1 MNDQSPLAQ
10 TLGIMSQALRD
21 AGAGD
26 APKLS
31 LEALKTFI
39 AQPDIPAPPAPAMLE
54 HDDGVYFGLP
64 EDEYHSD
71 PAFGSSDMKKLATN
85 PASWWFGSKFNPNRE
100 EQEQTPSQFFGT
112 ALHKCIL
119 EGRLAFE
126 AKYAPADF
134 PGNIKAG
141 IEERKAI
148 IASGKLP
155 VKRDDWT
162 RIQTAGATV
171 RANPHLAEA
180 FSNGQPEVSIFW
192 TDTSG
197 IRKKARID
205 FLKIRASVDVKTAS
219 NERDIAFP
227 LACRAALASYRYDA
241 QATHYHD
248 ARAAM
253 PALVASGAVH
263 GEHDPAWLQRVCA
276 VEEWASVIVFIQSKG
291 APLVYP
297 VSISPGNP
305 IIEVARVLLRQ
316 AEENYREWAGRFGLD
331 TPWVLVDPVEELMM
345 DDLPYYFARKTP

>member
-1 MNDQSPLAQ
+1 MNELSPLAK
-10 TLGIMSQALRD
+10 ALAN
-21 AGAGD
+21 AGTP
-26 APKLS
+26 PKLS
-31 LEALKTFI
+31 PEALETFT
-39 AQPDIPAPPAPAMLE
+39 AQPEPDPPKEPVLLE
-54 HDDGVYFGLP
+54 HDDGIYFSLD
-64 EDEYHSD
+64 EDSYHAD
-71 PAFGSSDMKKLATN
+71 PAFGSSDMKKLAQN

-100 EQEQTPSQFFGT
+100 PKEQTPSQFFGS

-126 AKYAPADF
+126 ALYAPVDL

-148 IASGKLP
+148 LASGKLP

-171 RANPHLAEA
+171 RANPHLADA

-192 TDTSG
+192 TDASG
-197 IRKKARID
+197 MRKKARID

-227 LACRAALASYRYDA
+227 LACRAALASYRYDS

-253 PALVASGAVH
+253 PALVASGAVY
-263 GEHDPAWLQRVCA
+263 GDHDPAWLARVCA

-291 APLVYP
+291 APLVYA

-305 IIEVARVLLRQ
+305 IIEAARVMLAK
-316 AEENYREWAGRFGLD
+316 AEENYRAWATRFGLES
-331 TPWVLVDPVEELMM
+331 PWVLVDPVEELMIE
-345 DDLPYYFARKTP
+345 DLPAWFGRTN